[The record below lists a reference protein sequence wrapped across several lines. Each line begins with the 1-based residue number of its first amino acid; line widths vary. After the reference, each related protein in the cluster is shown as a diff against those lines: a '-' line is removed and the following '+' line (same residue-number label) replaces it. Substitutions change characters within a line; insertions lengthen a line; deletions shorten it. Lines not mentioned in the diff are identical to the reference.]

1 MPTALQNNANGLD
14 MRTSGNDLPP
24 MLHQPQPAAGPAPA
38 PSLPSPEA
46 PALPAPDVPK
56 LQAPTKKESQAA
68 GKLEYREGLP
78 KSPEAMGIQPGQL
91 GYGNEKQAILDYKN
105 EHPLGS
111 DVSAKPGLW
120 GKIEH
125 GLGRAANIAGDIL
138 APGITAGIPGSDL
151 NKQLQA
157 KGNATWENMAQENSL
172 KAAQTGQ
179 AKAAAWKDYNNPGL
193 LGKTNDEQD
202 MASLQGKINPD
213 TGQVYTTDE
222 INQHIKQQS
231 QDVKPTLEQNTPVGD
246 AGVAQHAAQLQQLEV
261 GGGATQMTPAQK
273 AQFEQAY
280 AAKPGDTQAV
290 VRQRLEDAKQAAG
303 LRAGE
308 LDRQLQRDI
317 ATSNGKQAEA
327 DRQQRITDSE
337 RTHADSEADKAKI
350 AADKLRKPMQDTVN
364 AYHEA
369 GELANQ
375 NTGPGDYGLTMRFV
389 EATKPSTGFRF
400 TNTELQLI
408 QSRRG
413 LVDAANARMGGVTT
427 GVMYDAHQRQ
437 QMLDVMRLRADM
449 DSARLAWMNGTDANG
464 KPNDINR
471 FGSGPIPKDVA
482 AFYRDAAGKNNAA
495 AMAMAKQDGWTF

>member
-1 MPTALQNNANGLD
+1 
-14 MRTSGNDLPP
+14 
-24 MLHQPQPAAGPAPA
+24 
-38 PSLPSPEA
+38 
-46 PALPAPDVPK
+46 
-56 LQAPTKKESQAA
+56 
-68 GKLEYREGLP
+68 
-78 KSPEAMGIQPGQL
+78 
-91 GYGNEKQAILDYKN
+91 
-105 EHPLGS
+105 
-111 DVSAKPGLW
+111 
-120 GKIEH
+120 
-125 GLGRAANIAGDIL
+125 
-138 APGITAGIPGSDL
+138 
-151 NKQLQA
+151 
-157 KGNATWENMAQENSL
+157 
-172 KAAQTGQ
+172 
-179 AKAAAWKDYNNPGL
+179 
-193 LGKTNDEQD
+193 
-202 MASLQGKINPD
+202 
-213 TGQVYTTDE
+213 
-222 INQHIKQQS
+222 
-231 QDVKPTLEQNTPVGD
+231 VKPTLEQNTPVGD